1 MRSMLQ
7 ASGVALL
14 VGLCSTSIA
23 FAAAGVATGDTSKKR
38 IALTDGFSS
47 NSWEQSAWNA
57 WKAVASRAVK
67 DGVIGEQKIITGND
81 DPAQQITQMQN
92 LILEG
97 YDAIVVDAASPTALN
112 GTIKEACDAGI
123 VVVIYDSLATEPCAI
138 KVNVDYKD
146 YGVQETHYMA
156 QALGEKGNFLEIRGV
171 AGSEV
176 DIDIS
181 AGINETLKQYPN
193 MHKVG
198 TVYGNWDGT
207 IAQRQVATV
216 LPTLPQIDG
225 VLTQGGDGYGSL
237 QAFKAAGR
245 KIPTIIMGNRQDELA
260 VWKEMRDKDGYK
272 TFSISSAPGMSTIA
286 FWTAQQ
292 ILAGKKVPNTFYV
305 PLLAIR
311 ENTLDS
317 WLAATPV
324 GTAASPQYTL
334 KDTVELIDDN
344 LAGVKPK
351 DLPQP
356 KLPQ

>member
-1 MRSMLQ
+1 
-7 ASGVALL
+7 
-14 VGLCSTSIA
+14 
-23 FAAAGVATGDTSKKR
+23 
-38 IALTDGFSS
+38 
-47 NSWEQSAWNA
+47 
-57 WKAVASRAVK
+57 
-67 DGVIGEQKIITGND
+67 
-81 DPAQQITQMQN
+81 
-92 LILEG
+92 
-97 YDAIVVDAASPTALN
+97 
-112 GTIKEACDAGI
+112 
-123 VVVIYDSLATEPCAI
+123 
-138 KVNVDYKD
+138 
-146 YGVQETHYMA
+146 
-156 QALGEKGNFLEIRGV
+156 
-171 AGSEV
+171 
-176 DIDIS
+176 
-181 AGINETLKQYPN
+181 
-193 MHKVG
+193 
-198 TVYGNWDGT
+198 
-207 IAQRQVATV
+207 V

-225 VLTQGGDGYGSL
+225 VLTQGGDGYGAL

-351 DLPQP
+351 DLPLP